1 MTAESDASLRA
12 VAQHLRE
19 GSYTAAGWAFD
30 TPANGGEPPIVTWI
44 RDGSLDDSAL
54 VAEALTCA
62 CWHGRADIATVL
74 LDRGVD
80 PAAGIAGTGTDAL
93 GWAANRGHLDVVR
106 LLIARGAPL
115 ETRNAWN
122 ATPLGFTV
130 WSAVHEPQP
139 AHADIARALLDAGAR
154 ASGAEYP
161 SGDAAMDAV
170 LARYR

>member
-1 MTAESDASLRA
+1 MQDRSMEAAAAL
-12 VAQHLRE
+12 LRE
-19 GSYTAAGWAFD
+19 GSYSAVAWAFEASD
-30 TPANGGEPPIVTWI
+30 DDGEPPVVAWI
-44 RDGSLDDSAL
+44 RDGALDDPAL

-62 CWHGRADIATVL
+62 CWHGRSDVATFL

-80 PAAGIAGTGTDAL
+80 PAAGTGGTGTDAL

-130 WSAVHEPQP
+130 WSAVREPQP
-139 AHADIARALLDAGAR
+139 AHAAIADALLDAGAR
-154 ASGAEYP
+154 VTEARYP